1 MNFCKLRLN
10 QMISVYHFFFS
21 KYVCHQEIGLEY
33 HFAIPKVDRLVNI
46 RVVKVKSYLS
56 VVGSA
61 F

>member
-10 QMISVYHFFFS
+10 KMISVYLFFS
-21 KYVCHQEIGLEY
+21 KYFCHQEIGLEY